1 MKYILTAAFAGT
13 VIGANLALA
22 EFGIINIGFGLAAPA
37 GVLFAGLAF
46 GLRDALHETGG
57 SRWVLAAILAGAII
71 SFIIEDAVTIPGGL
85 APIAVASAAAFALSE
100 LLDFAIY
107 APLRER
113 SWSIAV
119 IASNIAGSVADSILF
134 LTLAFGSIDYLTGQ
148 VVGKTYMIVLA
159 LPIVWAVRRAVSRHT
174 INIAGA

>member
-1 MKYILTAAFAGT
+1 M
-13 VIGANLALA
+13 
-22 EFGIINIGFGLAAPA
+22 
-37 GVLFAGLAF
+37 
-46 GLRDALHETGG
+46 
-57 SRWVLAAILAGAII
+57 LAAILAGAII

-107 APLRER
+107 TPLRER